1 MQDRTALALGVEL
14 RRRVPYMLLFS
25 QLSCLKACKAS
36 SQNHTCLCFPCP
48 PLQQVLNESGP
59 RAQGRAPS
67 PPLRVV
73 PLFETLSD
81 LEASRS
87 VMQSLYR

>member
-1 MQDRTALALGVEL
+1 MAQVPSESSAQRASHSSPAHDPDPAALT
-14 RRRVPYMLLFS
+14 S
-25 QLSCLKACKAS
+25 
-36 SQNHTCLCFPCP
+36 
-48 PLQQVLNESGP
+48 LQQVLNESGP